1 MPTLTWIQGQA
12 TGTVTF
18 DDMKSAKL
26 GLSSCGAKFWDHM
39 DIKIKING
47 AGLVLELQQA
57 LGVTPDMISEHWVF
71 VLEEPAQ
78 DEPAQKQQI
87 KVMQPG
93 AVEKAIAIG
102 PELLI
107 GSLEGG

>member
-57 LGVTPDMISEHWVF
+57 LGMIPGYSSHTPAMKF
-71 VLEEPAQ
+71 A
-78 DEPAQKQQI
+78 I
-87 KVMQPG
+87 KSDDIRHNS
-93 AVEKAIAIG
+93 A
-102 PELLI
+102 LI
-107 GSLEGG
+107 YR

>member
-39 DIKIKING
+39 DIKVKINPHG
-47 AGLVLELQQA
+47 A
-57 LGVTPDMISEHWVF
+57 LGRNPTREC
-71 VLEEPAQ
+71 LR
-78 DEPAQKQQI
+78 
-87 KVMQPG
+87 
-93 AVEKAIAIG
+93 AVAEYTLQYKTRV
-102 PELLI
+102 P
-107 GSLEGG
+107 